1 MSEWSVILWQQYM
14 EFISLKVDL
23 QLFTLFNTK
32 KIVIIV
38 DETWVNDQIMR
49 SAYD

>member
-1 MSEWSVILWQQYM
+1 MSEWSVILRQQYM

-23 QLFTLFNTK
+23 RLFTLFNTK

-38 DETWVNDQIMR
+38 DETWVNYQIMR